1 MLNKESST
9 KILLPIF
16 FIICGFIFVFFLSNT
31 LENSR
36 PPLPENYTDQDLAL
50 QGSRLKGYSLGF
62 EGLIAD
68 WYWMQAL
75 QYVGNKILENPD
87 AQISLDNMNAL
98 NPRLLYPLLDNA
110 TDLDPRFMAV
120 YSYGAVVLP
129 TIDKEQA
136 ITLLEKGISENPNQW
151 HLYHELGYIYWRL
164 ENYEK
169 AATLY
174 EQGAHLPGA
183 PKWMVMLALRMK
195 SEGGSRETARAVY
208 RQMLEETQD
217 EQIREHAALRL
228 LQLEWFDERD
238 AIRDTLGKF
247 KEKNNRCA
255 ESWSEIFALLKNYK
269 LQDGRDFRIDAGNNL
284 VDPSGAPYRL
294 EQNECNVE
302 LDFEKTKVPIN

>member
-1 MLNKESST
+1 M

-16 FIICGFIFVFFLSNT
+16 LIICGFIFVFFLSDT
-31 LENSR
+31 VEKSR

-50 QGSRLKGYSLGF
+50 QGSKLKGYSLGF

-75 QYVGNKILENPD
+75 QYVGNKIIENPD
-87 AQISLDNMNAL
+87 AQISLDNLNAL
-98 NPRLLYPLLDNA
+98 KPRLLYPLLDNA

-129 TIDKEQA
+129 TIDREQA
-136 ITLLEKGISENPNQW
+136 IKLLEKGIAENPNHWQ
-151 HLYHELGYIYWRL
+151 LYHELGYIYWRL

-169 AATLY
+169 AAALY
-174 EQGAHLPGA
+174 EQGSRFPDA
-183 PKWMVMLALRMK
+183 PKWMAMMTLRMK

-208 RQMLEETQD
+208 RQILEEAQD
-217 EQIREHAALRL
+217 EQIREHAAARL
-228 LQLEWFDERD
+228 LQLDWFDERD
-238 AIRDTLGKF
+238 AIRDALGKF

-255 ESWSEIFALLKNYK
+255 GNWSEIFPLLKNYK
-269 LQDGRDFRIDAGNNL
+269 LPGGGDFRIDAANNL

-294 EQNECNVE
+294 MQKECDVE
-302 LDFEKTKVPIN
+302 IDLENTKVPLN